1 MSYITPTYCKN
12 ILHKRHGQLGFHFL
26 ILFLKHGKWL
36 ESFMFCGIKA
46 QTFGDKKDIV
56 SVPHLAVLRFLT
68 NNSLRIIK
76 SYGIASLKLH
86 LILLEISHVG
96 IYKFQLLNFE
106 HFFDESYRSH
116 PYQGT

>member
-1 MSYITPTYCKN
+1 
-12 ILHKRHGQLGFHFL
+12 
-26 ILFLKHGKWL
+26 
-36 ESFMFCGIKA
+36 MFCGIKA

-106 HFFDESYRSH
+106 HFFDESYRNH